1 MVQINK
7 SSQISDDFLG
17 PTVQPLKLLVRKE
30 VINSAKKEEIF
41 DLPLSCKL
49 MCAWHRQT
57 LLLNS
62 KAFSFVI
69 VPIL

>member
-7 SSQISDDFLG
+7 SSHRSDDFLG
-17 PTVQPLKLLVRKE
+17 PTVQHLKLLVTKE
-30 VINSAKKEEIF
+30 AINSANNNEIF

-57 LLLNS
+57 LLLKS